1 VALYTISGGSLY
13 ISLCGRLSQIPSPMD
28 FGAWHSSTLNSFT
41 PSRNIIG
48 YPFNHWATL
57 AYRVAAAWPLFA
69 LSTKRLHDSGRSLT
83 LAMLAALRY
92 LSPTWPRSPPITA
105 SPLVD
110 VCWRA

>member
-1 VALYTISGGSLY
+1 VAVYTISGGSLY
-13 ISLCGRLSQIPSPMD
+13 ISLCGRLSPKSFAD
-28 FGAWHSSTLNSFT
+28 GVGAWHSSTLNSFT
-41 PSRNIIG
+41 PSRNIVG
-48 YPFNHWATL
+48 YPFNRWATL

-83 LAMLAALRY
+83 LMAALEY
-92 LSPTWPRSPPITA
+92 LSPTRPRSPPITA